1 MCIPRRS
8 PFASQPSTHARMLA
22 LATLPT
28 AVVPRAPPPTMSSLF
43 DGRGF
48 FVRAVAVGNSGLALP
63 EFRQPETI
71 TPLRHAELKRAR
83 LAMLAAVALPAQEYL
98 HPRICSLFNCRD
110 LTSNG
115 MSPSVFHP
123 DVAPALAMALVAFSA
138 SEILDI
144 SSRSRAGLRF
154 NEWSPDS
161 VAGDLGFDPLNIARN
176 LPATEKYEL
185 QEAEMLN
192 GRVAMLALAFYA
204 AWEVTTGTPV
214 ISAL

>member
-1 MCIPRRS
+1 
-8 PFASQPSTHARMLA
+8 
-22 LATLPT
+22 
-28 AVVPRAPPPTMSSLF
+28 
-43 DGRGF
+43 
-48 FVRAVAVGNSGLALP
+48 
-63 EFRQPETI
+63 
-71 TPLRHAELKRAR
+71 
-83 LAMLAAVALPAQEYL
+83 
-98 HPRICSLFNCRD
+98 
-110 LTSNG
+110 
-115 MSPSVFHP
+115 
-123 DVAPALAMALVAFSA
+123 MALVAFSA

-144 SSRSRAGLRF
+144 ISRSRAGLRF

>member
-1 MCIPRRS
+1 
-8 PFASQPSTHARMLA
+8 MLS
-22 LATLPT
+22 LVTLPT

-71 TPLRHAELKRAR
+71 TPLRHAELKHAR

-110 LTSNG
+110 LTELSNG

-123 DVAPALAMALVAFSA
+123 DVAPALALALVAFSA
-138 SEILDI
+138 TELLDI
-144 SSRSRAGLRF
+144 SSRSTSGLRF

-176 LPATEKYEL
+176 LPATEKFEL

-192 GRVAMLALAFYA
+192 GRVAMLALAFFA

-214 ISAL
+214 ISAF